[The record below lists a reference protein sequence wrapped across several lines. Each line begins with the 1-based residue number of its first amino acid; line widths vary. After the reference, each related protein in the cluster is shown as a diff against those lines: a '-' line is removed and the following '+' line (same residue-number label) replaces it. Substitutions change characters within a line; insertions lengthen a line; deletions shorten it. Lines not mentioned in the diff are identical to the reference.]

1 MEPIDLGQ
9 TSATLT
15 EFKGF
20 TLEKRGKNQPSS
32 YILPTSARSMV
43 SP

>member
-15 EFKGF
+15 EFSNFSLQKW
-20 TLEKRGKNQPSS
+20 GKNQASS
-32 YILPTSARSMV
+32 YILPVSGSSMV